1 MTNRISV
8 GVIGTGGMGARHARN
23 LAAQVPGAR
32 VAAVMDLDPARAEA
46 VAAECGDGGTNGD
59 VRAYG
64 EAEALI
70 ADAAVDAVVIA
81 SPDPTHAA
89 LTLACLEARKP
100 VLCEKPLA
108 ASLADAEQ
116 VVWAEADLGRR
127 LIQVGF
133 MRVYDPAHQ
142 AVKRVVEAGELGRP
156 IMFRGFHGNLDGGR
170 SRTIEDVMF
179 NSAVHDIHSARWL
192 LGREVAAV
200 FAQCVPGAS
209 GASGAPDSCRLAQ
222 IQLTLDDGSLAAIVV
237 NADSGYGYEVEV
249 EVTGELGTVRSPQG
263 SHPLVRRAGTSGQAV
278 EGDWL
283 IRFQEAYVAE
293 LRAWVGALMAGRP
306 DGPSAWDGYASLA
319 VADACLRSAQSGA
332 PQTIQQ
338 IDRPALYAPP
348 S

>member
-8 GVIGTGGMGARHARN
+8 GIIGTGGMGARHARN

-32 VAAVMDLDPARAEA
+32 VAAVMDLDIARAGA

-89 LTLACLEARKP
+89 LALACLAARKP

-116 VVWAEADLGRR
+116 VVRAEADLGRR

-142 AVKRVVEAGELGRP
+142 AVKQVVEAGELGRP
-156 IMFRGFHGNLDGGR
+156 LMFRGFHGNLDGGR
-170 SRTIEDVMF
+170 RRTVADVMF
-179 NSAVHDIHSARWL
+179 NSAVHDIHSARWF
-192 LGREVAAV
+192 LGREVVSA
-200 FAQCVPGAS
+200 FALCVP

-249 EVTGELGTVRSPQG
+249 EVTGELGTVRSAQG
-263 SHPLVRRAGTSGQAV
+263 RHPLVRLAGTSGQAV
-278 EGDWL
+278 EGHWL
-283 IRFQEAYVAE
+283 TRFQAAYVAE
-293 LRAWVGALMAGRP
+293 LRAWVGALMAGRT

-332 PQTIQQ
+332 PEAIQQ